1 MNTNTAKNTEPQ
13 PKKTMTDPCSGVTF
27 RVVEDGASDQSTKKF
42 KPVNPFLEQ
51 ERMRAAENEALTLR
65 LRALV
70 ADALA
75 QNEDSW
81 QQTPHTEVIT
91 GHEGSQPINPKEFG
105 PKIDE
110 PFEADAA

>member
-1 MNTNTAKNTEPQ
+1 MDTNTAKNTEPQ
-13 PKKTMTDPCSGVTF
+13 PEKTMTDPLSGETF
-27 RVVEDGASDQSTKKF
+27 RVVEGGASDQSTKEF

-81 QQTPHTEVIT
+81 QTPHTEVIT
-91 GHEGSQPINPKEFG
+91 GHEGSQPVNPKEFG
-105 PKIDE
+105 PNIDE
-110 PFEADAA
+110 PFEADVA